1 MLGGGEWDQDRP
13 PLPWGGFS
21 SLGGGGAGAAGL
33 TRTQPP
39 AETFCLPDPG
49 PRSGRAAR
57 EPLASPRCWPY
68 LEAYLGLG
76 LNLATVNTPRGRV
89 LGTRCTVRRRK
100 KRAKGRRGAGRA
112 AARHLLPTR
121 APLPRVPLSPSLPKR
136 SGSSFPA
143 RHPPSPA
150 GGCGCR
156 IPTIRAHPRGSR
168 CPMGALSSHVHQ
180 GGGEAPGSGL
190 CEHGGLRFGPPQP
203 HLWLGQTL
211 PPRVPGVLGRAPA
224 HALQHAAGVSGVS
237 GQGCPRAR
245 QRGQGL
251 RWELK
256 AQWGD
261 KGLMRSCSALS
272 DPSAH
277 YLIRTG
283 CLAGHGVG

>member
-21 SLGGGGAGAAGL
+21 SPGGGGAGAAGL

-112 AARHLLPTR
+112 LARHLLPAR
-121 APLPRVPLSPSLPKR
+121 APPPRVPLSPSLPKR

-143 RHPPSPA
+143 HPPPPA
-150 GGCGCR
+150 QQGAVDAGF
-156 IPTIRAHPRGSR
+156 PRSVHTRGGSR
-168 CPMGALSSHVHQ
+168 CPMGALSSHVRR

-190 CEHGGLRFGPPQP
+190 CEHGVSGLDPPSPVYGQDS
-203 HLWLGQTL
+203 LCLRGFLGCW
-211 PPRVPGVLGRAPA
+211 GVLLPTR
-224 HALQHAAGVSGVS
+224 
-237 GQGCPRAR
+237 
-245 QRGQGL
+245 
-251 RWELK
+251 
-256 AQWGD
+256 
-261 KGLMRSCSALS
+261 CST
-272 DPSAH
+272 
-277 YLIRTG
+277 RR
-283 CLAGHGVG
+283 V